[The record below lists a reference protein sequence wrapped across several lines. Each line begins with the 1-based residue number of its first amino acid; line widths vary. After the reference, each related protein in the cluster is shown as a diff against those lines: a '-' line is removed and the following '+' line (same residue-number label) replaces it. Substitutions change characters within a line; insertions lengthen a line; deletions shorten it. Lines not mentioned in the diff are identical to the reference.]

1 MAYDIFPKNEEELKS
16 KIRSYSLDVQSELI
30 LVYRY
35 LKKKYP
41 KVDIPI
47 NLDASK
53 RTSVNISRIL
63 QEDTKIST
71 IKSDNKI
78 TKLSMKFGN
87 GSSGNRGVNNRGNN
101 FESQFAYEL
110 NRWWEGETINDSQM
124 LAAIEN
130 LDKTYNLKKQKTL
143 KIEFEFKIELEGGSN
158 TKRPLIFNP
167 NIRISNPKG
176 SGTDV
181 GKSVT
186 DITLT
191 SGNQKI
197 YLSLKLGRTVTFFNV
212 GVRTILSPN
221 DIKSYNIKGDG
232 KKLLDLFSIDET
244 LFCDVFNGKLSGG
257 QKVNV
262 KINAAAATMLLQSGI
277 GEGYHIIHK
286 LSGKILSKKMDRAA
300 LIKASNISSAI
311 IYYGGKGGSGKRIDI
326 EMESATYKFKLNIRD
341 TQGLDGYP
349 TRLMCDFSYK

>member
-16 KIRSYSLDVQSELI
+16 KIRSYSLDVQIELI

-101 FESQFAYEL
+101 FEPQFAYEL
-110 NRWWEGETINDSQM
+110 KRWWAGETINDSQM

-130 LDKTYNLKKQKTL
+130 LDKTYKLTKQKTL
-143 KIEFEFKIELEGGSN
+143 EVDLKGGSN

-181 GKSVT
+181 GESVT

-197 YLSLKLGRTVTFFNV
+197 YLSLKLGTTVTFFNV

-244 LFCDVFNGKLSGG
+244 LFCDVFNGKLSAG

-262 KINAAAATMLLQSGI
+262 KINATAATMLLQSGI

>member
-16 KIRSYSLDVQSELI
+16 KIRSYSLDVQIELI

-101 FESQFAYEL
+101 FEPQFAYEL

-130 LDKTYNLKKQKTL
+130 LDKTYKLTKQKTL
-143 KIEFEFKIELEGGSN
+143 EVDLKGGSN

-181 GKSVT
+181 GESVT

-191 SGNQKI
+191 SGDQTI
-197 YLSLKLGRTVTFFNV
+197 YLSLKLGTTVTFFNV

-244 LFCDVFNGKLSGG
+244 LFCDVFNGKLSRS

-262 KINAAAATMLLQSGI
+262 KINAAAVTMLLQSGI